1 MDTTTIRPNCD
12 YLVSSND
19 VGVVDIVAVK
29 IVTRC
34 IDPVDAEEIVL
45 RDPEGLI
52 LCNCDTSTEV

>member
-1 MDTTTIRPNCD
+1 MNTTTIPNCD

-19 VGVVDIVAVK
+19 VGVVDIAAVT
-29 IVTRC
+29 IVTHC

-52 LCNCDTSTEV
+52 LCHCDTSTEV